1 MRTEDG
7 FLVSKCLNGDQEA
20 FGILVDKYK
29 AGIYALAYSRLRNFQ
44 DAEDITQETFLTA
57 YQKLPKL
64 RRWDSF
70 ASWLYSITIILCR
83 RLFQSKSKHP
93 DNEYI
98 EDQDPSV
105 IDSYSEK
112 SYHDDQASKFIH
124 DIIDS
129 LPEIFQQV
137 LSLHYLG
144 GLTSEEIANAL
155 GVSPEVVRKRL
166 SRARLM
172 IKEDMLASMV
182 STFETQKLRSDFTF
196 NIIQAVKHI
205 KIHAV
210 PKTSNLPWGL
220 SLTGIIFFAIIG
232 TFTPVYNTSPEIG
245 LNGLIKPNSVRM
257 SKDREYQIPVN
268 FVNISKINS
277 FSLFK
282 NFDDKDVSD
291 WVGGYYEGTVD
302 LNNKRLGK
310 PIIRASSK
318 AARTGKY
325 GLLFTKDKESGS
337 SCTVSS
343 PAFGPL
349 KKKFQVDFDFILFD
363 DQNHIIYFGENAPFE
378 TYNEKMISCFG
389 VGFNNNLIIVMTKG
403 GPRFG
408 YYNPNEFYHVT
419 MVADPMVNRFDIT
432 ITGNLQ
438 DLNGNPVNK
447 LSMKNL
453 EFEFPITEGGIRRL
467 NLYTGARLS
476 SDIPS
481 VSMGIDNILL
491 NQFD

>member
-7 FLVSKCLNGDQEA
+7 FLVSKCLNGDPEA
-20 FGILVDKYK
+20 FGILVEKYK

-83 RLFQSKSKHP
+83 RLFQSGSKHP
-93 DNEYI
+93 DKEYI
-98 EDQDPSV
+98 EDQDPSI

-112 SYHDDQASKFIH
+112 SYHDDQASKFIQ

-137 LSLHYLG
+137 VSLHYLG
-144 GLTSEEIANAL
+144 GLTSEDIANAL

-166 SRARLM
+166 SRARLL
-172 IKEDMLASMV
+172 IKEDMLAS
-182 STFETQKLRSDFTF
+182 TFEMQKLQADFTF
-196 NIIQAVKHI
+196 NIIQAIKHI

-210 PKTSNLPWGL
+210 PKTSSIPWGL
-220 SLTGIIFFAIIG
+220 SLTGIISFAIIG

-257 SKDREYQIPVN
+257 SKDREYQVPVN
-268 FVNISKINS
+268 LVNISKINS
-277 FSLFK
+277 FSLFR

-302 LNNKRLGK
+302 LNNERLGK
-310 PIIRASSK
+310 PIIKASSK

-325 GLLFTKDKESGS
+325 GLIFTKDKESGS
-337 SCTVSS
+337 SCTASS

-349 KKKFQVDFDFILFD
+349 KKRFQVDLDFILFD
-363 DQNHIIYFGENAPFE
+363 DENHNILFGEKAPFE
-378 TYNEKMISCFG
+378 TYDEKMILCFG
-389 VGFNNNLIIVMTKG
+389 VGFDQGLIVSRSKG
-403 GPRFG
+403 VPQLGF
-408 YYNPNEFYHVT
+408 YNPNEFYHVT

-432 ITGNLQ
+432 ITGNLR

-447 LSMKNL
+447 LSMQNL
-453 EFEFPITEGGIRRL
+453 EFEFPITGKGIRRL

-491 NQFD
+491 SQLE